1 MNTAQKIDLKRR
13 ELDLLRFSIVRTL
26 GPRKNMQ
33 GVGLGLMF
41 AGFALGVMVERWGWR
56 PTIGSALSLN
66 RLAAL
71 LVPVAA
77 PALGMLHS
85 H

>member
-1 MNTAQKIDLKRR
+1 VKTAQKIDLKRQ
-13 ELDLLRFSIVRTL
+13 ELDILRTSIARTL
-26 GPRKNMQ
+26 GPHKNMQ

-41 AGFALGVMVERWGWR
+41 AGFALGIMVERWGWR
-56 PTIGSALSLN
+56 PTIGSALSVN

-71 LVPVAA
+71 LVPIAA

-85 H
+85 Q

>member
-1 MNTAQKIDLKRR
+1 MKTAQKIDLKRR
-13 ELDLLRFSIVRTL
+13 ELNLHRSAIVRTL
-26 GPRKNMQ
+26 GPHKNMQ
-33 GVGLGLMF
+33 GVGIGLMF

-56 PTIGSALSLN
+56 PTIGSALSVN

-71 LVPVAA
+71 LVPAAA

-85 H
+85 Q